1 MQMPVPSSY
10 NDITTSRDLRDHM
23 GGVWYQRSFF
33 APPSWREQRVFVR
46 FGSVNYLAQVVTILL
61 FYYFATLLFL
71 QQFFL
76 SFGNVVRSTQ
86 ILKCKEDVTNG
97 KSSNLK

>member
-23 GGVWYQRSFF
+23 GSVWYQRSFF
-33 APPSWREQRVFVR
+33 APASWREQRVFVR
-46 FGSVNYLAQVVTILL
+46 FGSVNYIAQVVTILH
-61 FYYFATLLFL
+61 FYYFTILLFL

-76 SFGNVVRSTQ
+76 SFVNVVRSTQ
-86 ILKCKEDVTNG
+86 ILKYKEDVTNG
-97 KSSNLK
+97 KSLNLK